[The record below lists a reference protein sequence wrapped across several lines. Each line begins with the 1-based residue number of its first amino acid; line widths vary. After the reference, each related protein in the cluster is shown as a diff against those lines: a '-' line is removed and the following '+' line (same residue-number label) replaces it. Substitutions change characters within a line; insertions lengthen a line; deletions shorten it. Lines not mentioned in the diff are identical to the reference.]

1 MLDFQRKEDK
11 SMSKRVAALLCC
23 AALLGALP
31 LFADEWNKKTTVTF
45 SAPIEVPGMALP
57 AGTYVFKLAD
67 SQSDRHIVQ
76 VFNADETR
84 LFTTILAIPNYRLT
98 PTGETVLRFEE
109 RPSNTPEAIRAW
121 FYPGDNFGQEFVYP
135 KTKAVEIAAKANVPV
150 LSTEAPPAAKSEDF
164 VKAPVTTV
172 MPETP
177 KFAAAPETP
186 ARVAEAPQAMAPPV
200 MAALMPAAPAKE
212 LPKTASSIPLLAV
225 MGVFSLAIAG
235 VLFGVVKHLR

>member
-1 MLDFQRKEDK
+1 
-11 SMSKRVAALLCC
+11 MSKRVAAWLCC

-31 LFADEWNKKTTVTF
+31 LFADEWNKESTVTF
-45 SAPIEVPGMALP
+45 SAPVEVPGMALP
-57 AGTYVFKLAD
+57 AGTYVFKLVD

-76 VFNADETR
+76 VFNADESR

-109 RPSNTPEAIRAW
+109 RPINTPEAIRAW

-135 KTKAVEIAAKANVPV
+135 KTKGMEIAAKANVPV
-150 LSTEAPPAAKSEDF
+150 LTSEAVPAAKPENF
-164 VKAPVTTV
+164 VKAPVITV

-177 KFAAAPETP
+177 KFAAVPE
-186 ARVAEAPQAMAPPV
+186 ARQPVPEPPQRVAPPV
-200 MAALMPAAPAKE
+200 IAALTPPAPAAE